1 MNREGSI
8 VLKQIRRKLGVLL
21 LLFTLILVS
30 TACTRGDSN
39 TKQTSQVKET
49 SQAKQAIGSK
59 NSKELYYKLS
69 KEQKK
74 KVHLV
79 VTVIREDVDS
89 GKKRVTRIEKY
100 DKQDRLLSEIDKNEK
115 GKVTSYEKYEYDEKG
130 RLIKKADTILFMGD
144 KIDVVKTYS
153 YNKDGKKTG
162 YLIKSTDR
170 GTKLGK
176 GIYKYHKNGNLKYKY
191 TNDVLNGRTKKFY
204 YNKKGEK
211 TKAIDD
217 VDGIFELHAVSHFK
231 REYDGQG
238 RMIKETEIREI
249 DGQFGKKTAEITTH
263 YNKFGKS
270 KKYIERV
277 NGEIDTWFEW
287 EYDKNGN
294 RIKFISK
301 DRKGNIKKIKEY
313 TFDQNGNRIKRIH
326 KEPLKNQQYWITL
339 WFEYKYD
346 KKNRIVKFLSKGS
359 NGEVGTI
366 EYYKY
371 ETINGRVK

>member
-1 MNREGSI
+1 MYKEMQGELFLCTIFTYSVFIYIIIIYQEG
-8 VLKQIRRKLGVLL
+8 VFKLRKLRNKIIILL
-21 LLFTLILVS
+21 LLFTLILFL
-30 TACTRGDSN
+30 TACTGGDS
-39 TKQTSQVKET
+39 KAKKASQVKEVA
-49 SQAKQAIGSK
+49 QAKQATGSK

-89 GKKRVTRIEKY
+89 GEKRVTRIEKY

-115 GKVTSYEKYEYDEKG
+115 GKVTSYEKYEYDDEG

-144 KIDVVKTYS
+144 KIDVIKTYS

-238 RMIKETEIREI
+238 RKIKETEIREI
-249 DGQFGKKTAEITTH
+249 DGQFGKKTAEIITY

-301 DRKGNIKKIKEY
+301 DRKGNINNLKKYLFDKKIIILRRHIWIYLKMEFKEKV
-313 TFDQNGNRIKRIH
+313 FGL
-326 KEPLKNQQYWITL
+326 KENI
-339 WFEYKYD
+339 
-346 KKNRIVKFLSKGS
+346 IVK
-359 NGEVGTI
+359 VI
-366 EYYKY
+366 
-371 ETINGRVK
+371 